1 MGILYRAQTLV
12 CSRRASTIAH
22 IYPSVLQA
30 LAGRSYVGPLGRVI
44 LGCWGVA
51 MQDPG
56 HELPR
61 IPIPRTQVNSASTKV
76 GYTESL
82 ASRKEISVRQEQ
94 VAEVMNDPLSQELL
108 HSAIP
113 ARIAYN
119 GTDGFPRA
127 IPIGFLWKDGRIVVC
142 TASNAYKVK
151 ALEARPEVALTIDAD
166 SQPYR
171 ALLVRGTA
179 SMEIVDGVPSDYLA
193 AARKVMK
200 DGEHVRAA

>member
-1 MGILYRAQTLV
+1 M
-12 CSRRASTIAH
+12 
-22 IYPSVLQA
+22 
-30 LAGRSYVGPLGRVI
+30 
-44 LGCWGVA
+44 
-51 MQDPG
+51 
-56 HELPR
+56 
-61 IPIPRTQVNSASTKV
+61 
-76 GYTESL
+76 
-82 ASRKEISVRQEQ
+82 RQEH

-151 ALEARPEVALTIDAD
+151 ALEARPEVALTIDTD

-179 SMEIVDGVPSDYLA
+179 SMEIVDGVPSEYLDA
-193 AARKVMK
+193 SRKVMK
-200 DGEHVRAA
+200 DEEQFRAFEAEVRSLYERMARISITPEWAKVLDFQTRLPSAVEQLVNRKLVNPDDSSGGWMG

>member
-1 MGILYRAQTLV
+1 M
-12 CSRRASTIAH
+12 
-22 IYPSVLQA
+22 
-30 LAGRSYVGPLGRVI
+30 
-44 LGCWGVA
+44 
-51 MQDPG
+51 
-56 HELPR
+56 
-61 IPIPRTQVNSASTKV
+61 
-76 GYTESL
+76 
-82 ASRKEISVRQEQ
+82 RQEQ

-151 ALEARPEVALTIDAD
+151 ALEARPEVALTIDTD

-171 ALLVRGTA
+171 ALLARGTA
-179 SMEIVDGVPSDYLA
+179 SVEIVDGVPSEYLDA
-193 AARKVMK
+193 SRKAMK
-200 DGEHVRAA
+200 DEEQFRAFEAAVRSLYKQMACISIAPEWAKVLDFETRLPSAVEQLMSPDDSAGS

>member
-1 MGILYRAQTLV
+1 MLA
-12 CSRRASTIAH
+12 
-22 IYPSVLQA
+22 A
-30 LAGRSYVGPLGRVI
+30 LGGRS
-44 LGCWGVA
+44 
-51 MQDPG
+51 MHDPAS
-56 HELPR
+56 ELLRIPLPR
-61 IPIPRTQVNSASTKV
+61 TWVNSASTKV

-82 ASRKEISVRQEQ
+82 ASRKEISMRQEQ

-151 ALEARPEVALTIDAD
+151 AFEAAVRSLYERMARISITPEWAKVLDFQTRLPSAVEQLMTE
-166 SQPYR
+166 R
-171 ALLVRGTA
+171 RG
-179 SMEIVDGVPSDYLA
+179 A
-193 AARKVMK
+193 AH
-200 DGEHVRAA
+200 E